1 MNLTITTP
9 NFISFGIGVTIAILL
24 SLLIAKRR
32 GDKEGFLSR
41 IFQSNK
47 DLDTTIGLILGA
59 FLVWTCIMHFQDG
72 IQGSEAGY
80 IVLGGLNGFF
90 ALAGYKKG
98 LEHGQT
104 LANGNNGQN
113 PAKSP

>member
-1 MNLTITTP
+1 MQFTITTA
-9 NFISFGIGVTIAILL
+9 NLISFGIGLAIALVL

-32 GDKEGFLSR
+32 GDKEGSLSR
-41 IFQSNK
+41 LFQSNT
-47 DLDTTIGLILGA
+47 DLDTTIGLIVGA

-80 IVLGGLNGFF
+80 IVLGGLNGWF

-98 LEHGQT
+98 LEHGQAM
-104 LANGNNGQN
+104 ANGKNGHLPN
-113 PAKSP
+113 KSG

>member
-1 MNLTITTP
+1 MEFVITTE
-9 NFISFGIGVTIAILL
+9 NMVGFGLGLGIMIVLGFLM
-24 SLLIAKRR
+24 RR
-32 GDKEGFLSR
+32 RKSTPSEGFLSKV
-41 IFQSNK
+41 FQSNK
-47 DLDTTIGLILGA
+47 DLDTTIGLLLGA

-98 LEHGQT
+98 LEHGQ
-104 LANGNNGQN
+104 ANGNGGH
-113 PAKSP
+113 PK

>member
-1 MNLTITTP
+1 MQFTITP
-9 NFISFGIGVTIAILL
+9 SYLICFAIGFLIALL
-24 SLLIAKRR
+24 IARLIAKRTS
-32 GDKEGFLSR
+32 DKESFLSR

-47 DLDTTIGLILGA
+47 DLDTTIGLIIGG

-98 LEHGQT
+98 LEHGQAT
-104 LANGNNGQN
+104 ATGNNGH
-113 PAKSP
+113 SPSKPT